1 MNERE
6 HRKSA
11 PFARGSMKK
20 ITTPLDRSDNKVLSD
35 SPKKKKKS
43 ERKEKKSKG
52 VFLLARAFSFP
63 VVLFTIARA
72 QHRRSEDHR
81 EIKRG
86 KREREKGNRND
97 DAPRARERQRD
108 ERRITLDRRRNE
120 REREVGKKRKRRKRG
135 IFTFL
140 IFAPRAR
147 LMNIY
152 ISRVRFAL

>member
-1 MNERE
+1 
-6 HRKSA
+6 
-11 PFARGSMKK
+11 
-20 ITTPLDRSDNKVLSD
+20 
-35 SPKKKKKS
+35 
-43 ERKEKKSKG
+43 

-120 REREVGKKRKRRKRG
+120 REREVGKKRKRRKKKG
-135 IFTFL
+135 FYLSYFCP
-140 IFAPRAR
+140 ARASYEY
-147 LMNIY
+147 IY
-152 ISRVRFAL
+152 IESPFCALMLLMMMLLLF